1 METTMRLK
9 YLILA
14 AALLTGPGVALAH
27 EGAGPNGGQITEVQG
42 HHVEFTVKDKEIVLF
57 LTDKDGKPI
66 SSKGASGRIVV
77 QDGAKPITVELAPVD
92 PNLLSAKLEA
102 PLTAGAKV
110 VVSAKLGDGH
120 DIQARFV
127 AK

>member
-1 METTMRLK
+1 METNMRRN

-14 AALLTGPGVALAH
+14 AALVTGPSMALAH
-27 EGAGPNGGQITEVQG
+27 EGAGPNGGQIAEVQG

-66 SSKGASGRIVV
+66 GSKGASGRVV
-77 QDGAKPITVELAPVD
+77 ILEGGKKATVDLAPVD
-92 PNLLSAKLEA
+92 PNLLSAKLDA
-102 PLTAGAKV
+102 AVAAGAKV
-110 VVSAKLGDGH
+110 VVLAKLGDGH